1 MSPAAVVQTMN
12 LRPFVLN
19 ASAFVALLVLA
30 GCSDDP
36 PSSGAAG
43 TTSTGGSAGST
54 VTGGSGGAGT
64 GGVATAGTGLGGA
77 GGGNSGGG
85 GASAGTS
92 AGGGTS
98 YPPTFATFRT
108 EVYPM
113 CTGGLC
119 HDIGMEHKFY
129 FKDGVNLYM
138 ALTTHVSM
146 NCGMPVITKGNPEMS
161 ALIKLLKED
170 CGTTLRMPYEK
181 CWAGDPQD
189 SDFCVR
195 PPLVAA
201 LEQWIRNGAP
211 EN

>member
-1 MSPAAVVQTMN
+1 MN
-12 LRPFVLN
+12 LRHTISVAPVIV
-19 ASAFVALLVLA
+19 ASLLLS
-30 GCSDDP
+30 GCSDDTP
-36 PSSGAAG
+36 PSSVGG
-43 TTSTGGSAGST
+43 TSSLAGSAGSVAT
-54 VTGGSGGAGT
+54 GGAGSGAGGSGGGATAGGGSGGASA
-64 GGVATAGTGLGGA
+64 GV
-77 GGGNSGGG
+77 SGGG
-85 GASAGTS
+85 GASAGSS

-119 HDIGMEHKFY
+119 HDIGKEHKFY
-129 FKDGVNLYM
+129 FKDGVNLYE
-138 ALTTHVSM
+138 ALTTHQSV

-170 CGTTLRMPYEK
+170 CGMTLRMPYEK

>member
-1 MSPAAVVQTMN
+1 M
-12 LRPFVLN
+12 
-19 ASAFVALLVLA
+19 
-30 GCSDDP
+30 
-36 PSSGAAG
+36 
-43 TTSTGGSAGST
+43 TSTGGSAGASA
-54 VTGGSGGAGT
+54 TGGAGSGGGGT
-64 GGVATAGTGLGGA
+64 GGVSTAGGGLGGT
-77 GGGNSGGG
+77 SGGG
-85 GASAGTS
+85 TTGGGGSSAGTA

-98 YPPTFATFRT
+98 YPPTFTTFRT

-129 FKDGVNLYM
+129 FKDGVNLYD

-211 EN
+211 NN

>member
-1 MSPAAVVQTMN
+1 MN
-12 LRPFVLN
+12 LRTHSLTAPTL
-19 ASAFVALLVLA
+19 VALLLLA

-36 PSSGAAG
+36 PSPG
-43 TTSTGGSAGST
+43 TGGSATGGSAGSLAT
-54 VTGGSGGAGT
+54 GGAG
-64 GGVATAGTGLGGA
+64 
-77 GGGNSGGG
+77 SGGG
-85 GASAGTS
+85 GATSGGAS
-92 AGGGTS
+92 AGGGAGGASGGATGGGGAAAGAATGGGPS

-119 HDIGMEHKFY
+119 HDLGTEHKFY

-146 NCGMPVITKGNPEMS
+146 GCNMPVITKGNPEQS
-161 ALIKLLKED
+161 ALVKLLKQD
-170 CGTTLRMPYEK
+170 CDAETLRMPFQK
-181 CWAGDPQD
+181 CWDGDPQD